1 MFKSFIT
8 VGLFISASLAFACPE
23 LEGRYPKCK
32 SEKKEMKGEYIIDQ
46 LKNGNTEVYNVQYID
61 EDGDVRNDVF
71 RTDGTPETRK
81 EKVPTIGI
89 KVTVESSSKCV
100 DDSVVGSAK
109 AFWLGSNVG
118 KFTTKIYKENSILF
132 TKIDGEYLG
141 REFHKLIQCRTE

>member
-1 MFKSFIT
+1 VFKLTFILGFT
-8 VGLFISASLAFACPE
+8 FILQSAFACPD

-32 SEKKEMKGEYIIDQ
+32 SEKKEMKGEYIVDQ

-61 EDGDVRNDVF
+61 EDGDTRNDVF
-71 RTDGTPETRK
+71 KTDGTVESRK

-89 KVTVESSSKCV
+89 KVTVESSSRCV
-100 DDSVVGSAK
+100 DDSVVANAK
-109 AFWLGSNVG
+109 AYWLGSNVG
-118 KFTTKIYKENSILF
+118 KFTTKIYKENSILY